1 MGDDEVET
9 PSEMTAPVSKLAIDN
24 PADFKFHAAYTA
36 YAKAWEET
44 PSDEDRGKLNALI
57 QALAEDE
64 ANYGVF
70 YSELSQ
76 FRGASSYRSRGRI
89 RGQRKRDW
97 RRKEAKKTRMAR
109 HKR

>member
-1 MGDDEVET
+1 MVDDEMEESPPAT
-9 PSEMTAPVSKLAIDN
+9 KLSIDN

-36 YAKAWEET
+36 YAKAWEDN
-44 PSDEDRGKLNALI
+44 PSDEDRGKLNMLI
-57 QALAEDE
+57 QALSEDE
-64 ANYGVF
+64 ANYGAF

-76 FRGASSYRSRGRI
+76 FRGSSGYSSRGRI

>member
-1 MGDDEVET
+1 MGDEAED
-9 PSEMTAPVSKLAIDN
+9 PPVAILTIDN

-36 YAKAWEET
+36 YAKAWNNNT
-44 PSDEDRGKLNALI
+44 SDEDRGKLNALI
-57 QALAEDE
+57 QALSDDE
-64 ANYGVF
+64 ANYGTF

-76 FRGASSYRSRGRI
+76 FRGSSGYRSRGRI

-97 RRKEAKKTRMAR
+97 RRKEAKKTRLAR

>member
-1 MGDDEVET
+1 MGDEVEE
-9 PSEMTAPVSKLAIDN
+9 SPVTILTIDN

-36 YAKAWEET
+36 YAKAWKDT

-57 QALAEDE
+57 QALSDDE
-64 ANYGVF
+64 ANYGTF

-76 FRGASSYRSRGRI
+76 FRGSSGYRSRGRI

-97 RRKEAKKTRMAR
+97 RRKEAKKTRLAR